1 MPAAGVTSA
10 MSPGCHGRDNRQA
23 GNQTSNHSPVG
34 IKITMTERQMTK
46 ALHFAL
52 LMAVFLLGM
61 GLRLYQLDTDSL
73 WLDEVKTVLTS
84 RLDLVSMLDFQAE
97 ESVHPPLL
105 YIITRFFL
113 ALFGSSDFVVRLQAT
128 LLGSLSLLLTYKLG
142 EMLWTP
148 REGVIGA
155 FLLAI
160 NAYHI
165 RYSQEARHYGLM
177 VFLALLSLIF
187 LLKALQ
193 SGRKRMWI
201 LFGLCAGL
209 NIYTHYF
216 AFLILAGELLFAA
229 WVILRGWVSSQRE
242 RQQTNLQ
249 STSTAGPGHRSVISA
264 DPSPPTHS
272 PISIA
277 SDAPSPRMQ
286 AFSLVAVLAVLAVS
300 YLPWL
305 PFMYQQLIGRHIE
318 FEGLGEGTLP
328 RAELSIAFFHDA
340 LRTYTRVDGALLFLF
355 LALFALGLAR
365 SRARH
370 IVLFGLW
377 IMTPFLFPFVVRASH
392 FFTYRYAVYIVPI
405 LLLGMAR
412 GISVLTGWL
421 TGWLP
426 KIKDHQRW
434 RLAITSVLTVS
445 VFGAISVAPIRDYYA
460 VQKVDY
466 RGVAGYLAQRLL
478 PGDILVTDGFTYR
491 TDQDS
496 DWTERCLSYYMGFH
510 GPDDTPILLVQRG
523 FWANL
528 RDVAESDGEIS
539 AVLGRRWKIASWDQ
553 ETDVT
558 VVDFEDLSV
567 IHLRQPTGDLF
578 KDAVSM
584 LEALARLLRMPDAQ
598 FDVRLALAEA
608 YAQMGRELDAGSQIV
623 LASTV
628 MPDDERAV
636 ADLAAARAQLQ
647 PSLDIQ
653 LVEMTLGDSLSLPGY
668 NIRPTSLKAGDTV
681 SITLWWQA
689 DVRMETD
696 YTAFV
701 HIRRPDGQM
710 LVQEDTLLR
719 SGNRPTSRW
728 SVGEVVRDEHQLVL
742 PSDAEP
748 GQYLVTTGV
757 YYWKTGERL
766 PVWDGSGRR
775 LADDV
780 IILVPEGET

>member
-1 MPAAGVTSA
+1 MQ
-10 MSPGCHGRDNRQA
+10 SPHTLKKPPLLR
-23 GNQTSNHSPVG
+23 
-34 IKITMTERQMTK
+34 TERTGFVV
-46 ALHFAL
+46 LVL
-52 LMAVFLLGM
+52 LIVLLGTA
-61 GLRLYQLDTDSL
+61 LRLYDLDADSL
-73 WLDEVKTVLTS
+73 WVDEVKTVIVS
-84 RLDLVSMLDFQAE
+84 RLDFVSMLNFQAQ

-105 YIITRFFL
+105 YMATRFFL

-142 EMLWTP
+142 EMLWT
-148 REGVIGA
+148 RKEGLIGA
-155 FLLAI
+155 LLLAI

-165 RYSQEARHYGLM
+165 RYSQEARHYALM

-216 AFLILAGELLFAA
+216 AFLILASELLFAA
-229 WVILRGWVSSQRE
+229 WVILEGWLVSQRE
-242 RQQTNLQ
+242 RHHTNLQ
-249 STSTAGPGHRSVISA
+249 GTSTTGSGHGSVISA
-264 DPSPPTHS
+264 DTSPPPHS
-272 PISIA
+272 PISVA
-277 SDAPSPRMQ
+277 PAAPSPSMQ
-286 AFSLVAVLAVLAVS
+286 AFSLVVILAVLVVS

-305 PFMYQQLIGRHIE
+305 PFMHQQLIGRYIE

-328 RAELSIAFFHDA
+328 RTELSLAFFHDA
-340 LRTYTRVDGALLFLF
+340 FRAYTQVDGALLLLF

-365 SRARH
+365 SRSRH

-377 IMTPFLFPFVVRASH
+377 IMVPFLFPFMVRASH
-392 FFTYRYAVYIVPI
+392 FFTYRYAIHLVP
-405 LLLGMAR
+405 LFLLGMAR

-426 KIKDHQRW
+426 KIKDHERW
-434 RLAITSVLTVS
+434 RLAVTSLLIAST
-445 VFGAISVAPIRDYYA
+445 FGAINVAPIRRSYA
-460 VQKVDY
+460 LLKTDY

-478 PGDILVTDGFTYR
+478 PGDILVTDGVTYR

-496 DWTERCLSYYMGFH
+496 YWTERCLSYYMDSYDTG
-510 GPDDTPILLVQRG
+510 DTPILLVQRG
-523 FWANL
+523 FWASL
-528 RDVAESDGEIS
+528 RNVAKSAGGIS
-539 AVLGRRWKIASWDQ
+539 AVLARNWRVDFWDQ

-578 KDAVSM
+578 EDAVSM

-608 YAQMGRELDAGSQIV
+608 YAQLGRELDAGSQIV

-636 ADLAAARAQLQ
+636 ADLAETRAQLQ
-647 PSLDIQ
+647 PSLNVQ
-653 LVEMTLGDSLSLPGY
+653 LVKITLGDSLSLPGY
-668 NIRPTSLKAGDTV
+668 DVRPTSLKAGDTV

-689 DVRMETD
+689 DATMETD
-696 YTAFV
+696 YTAFI
-701 HIRRPDGQM
+701 HILRPDGQM
-710 LVQEDTLLR
+710 LVQDDTLLL

-728 SVGEVVRDEHQLVL
+728 RVGEVVRDEHQLVL
-742 PSDAEP
+742 PSDAGP
-748 GQYLVTTGV
+748 GQYLITIGV
-757 YYWKTGERL
+757 YYWETGERL
-766 PVWDGSGRR
+766 PVSDEQRQR
-775 LADDV
+775 VMNDA
-780 IILVPEGET
+780 ILLTP